1 MFAAVSHGSSQQ
13 KMKIEM
19 KMKNEN
25 TESFIKLGKGHS
37 CAKNITKSALLER
50 DVKVIKVILRP

>member
-1 MFAAVSHGSSQQ
+1 MSAAVSHGSSQQ

-37 CAKNITKSALLER
+37 YAKKTKYPLLER
-50 DVKVIKVILRP
+50 DAKVIKVILWP

>member
-13 KMKIEM
+13 KMKIE
-19 KMKNEN
+19 NEN